1 MTTGKSYELSHSQK
15 TLYLRTF
22 FLTLHRNILISI
34 LIIIDIFCF
43 LMYKKGW
50 TYKVQCIW
58 HLSQMLCIYSLIYT
72 LYMAMIK
79 GISMTQQVTSSWVK
93 SSINQI
99 ASALCF
105 ALPLIFAGGVC
116 CHFASID
123 YGGTTNSLKFSP
135 TAAGYDNTFHL
146 IQIVVEMLVECN
158 CLWVRHDRNT

>member
-58 HLSQMLCIYSLIYT
+58 HRSQMLCIYSLIYT

-99 ASALCF
+99 ASAWSFNPFVLLF
-105 ALPLIFAGGVC
+105 PWSLLEVSVVILLVLITEVQQ
-116 CHFASID
+116 
-123 YGGTTNSLKFSP
+123 T
-135 TAAGYDNTFHL
+135 
-146 IQIVVEMLVECN
+146 
-158 CLWVRHDRNT
+158 R

>member
-1 MTTGKSYELSHSQK
+1 MNWVTHKRHYAYKL
-15 TLYLRTF
+15 F

-50 TYKVQCIW
+50 NYKAQCMW

-72 LYMAMIK
+72 LYMAIIK

-99 ASALCF
+99 ASAWSINPFVLLF
-105 ALPLIFAGGVC
+105 PWSLLEVSVVILLVLITEVQQ
-116 CHFASID
+116 
-123 YGGTTNSLKFSP
+123 T
-135 TAAGYDNTFHL
+135 
-146 IQIVVEMLVECN
+146 
-158 CLWVRHDRNT
+158 R